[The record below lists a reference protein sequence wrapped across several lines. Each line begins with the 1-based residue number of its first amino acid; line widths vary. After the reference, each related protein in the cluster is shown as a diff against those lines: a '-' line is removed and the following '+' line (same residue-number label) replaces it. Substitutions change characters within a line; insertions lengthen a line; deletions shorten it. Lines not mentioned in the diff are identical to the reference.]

1 VKTFLTD
8 SHVHFDSFEASGE
21 LYDVLNRAWSAGAHR
36 MIAIGGSPAA
46 NKMAMLLAQEH
57 AHSVRAV
64 VGYDRDLAG
73 KGPSLSDLS
82 ALTENSCVVGIG
94 ETGLDYH
101 YLPETAP
108 AQREL
113 FGQMLEIA
121 RRRGLPTVIHSRE
134 ADADTLQM
142 LKEHAAQW
150 TGDAGRIG
158 VLHCFTGSI
167 AFARELIDLGLMIS
181 FSGIVTFKN
190 ADALRE
196 VALFVPED
204 RLLIETDSPYLAP
217 VPLRGKGNE
226 PAYITHVAETLARV
240 RKVTLQH
247 VAEQT
252 TRNADRL
259 FGLGE
264 KGTP

>member
-1 VKTFLTD
+1 MQTFLTD
-8 SHVHFDSFEASGE
+8 SHVHFDSFEESGE
-21 LYDVLNRAWSAGAHR
+21 LYDVLNRAWSAGVHR
-36 MIAIGGSPAA
+36 MIAVGGSPGA
-46 NKMAMLLAQEH
+46 NTLAMLLAQEH

-73 KGPSLSDLS
+73 RDPSLSDLE
-82 ALTENSCVVGIG
+82 AQAENPCVVGIG

-113 FGQMLEIA
+113 LGQMLEIA
-121 RRRGLPTVIHSRE
+121 RHRALPAVIHSRE
-134 ADADTLQM
+134 ADEDTLAM
-142 LKEHAAQW
+142 LRAHAAQW
-150 TGDAGRIG
+150 TGEASRIG

-167 AFARELIDLGLMIS
+167 AFARQLIDMGLMIS

-204 RLLIETDSPYLAP
+204 RLLIETDAPYLAP
-217 VPLRGKGNE
+217 APLRGKRNE
-226 PAYITHVAETLARV
+226 PAFITHVAGTLATV
-240 RKVTLQH
+240 RKVPLQH
-247 VAEQT
+247 IAQQT
-252 TRNADRL
+252 TRNANRL

-264 KGTP
+264 EGTP